1 MLNLIGA
8 DGKKS
13 VHTAEMEQ
21 LEALKGDSI
30 ARETG
35 SVPQTFNRIKSI
47 NYHDGLFEFE
57 LKPDPMDLRDHM
69 VMTYAEVFT
78 KLNRMKESLK
88 KPILADPVAAAEMLV
103 ELGRKLNE
111 AIEKDDQA
119 LKEIQKAIF
128 EGEQLKKARS
138 IEDRVNGIIR

>member
-47 NYHDGLFEFE
+47 KYHDGLFEFE

>member
-35 SVPQTFNRIKSI
+35 SVPQTFNRII
-47 NYHDGLFEFE
+47 
-57 LKPDPMDLRDHM
+57 
-69 VMTYAEVFT
+69 
-78 KLNRMKESLK
+78 
-88 KPILADPVAAAEMLV
+88 
-103 ELGRKLNE
+103 
-111 AIEKDDQA
+111 
-119 LKEIQKAIF
+119 
-128 EGEQLKKARS
+128 
-138 IEDRVNGIIR
+138 

>member
-1 MLNLIGA
+1 
-8 DGKKS
+8 
-13 VHTAEMEQ
+13 
-21 LEALKGDSI
+21 
-30 ARETG
+30 
-35 SVPQTFNRIKSI
+35 
-47 NYHDGLFEFE
+47 
-57 LKPDPMDLRDHM
+57 M

>member
-13 VHTAEMEQ
+13 VHVAEMEQ

-35 SVPQTFNRIKSI
+35 SVPQTFNRIKSVK
-47 NYHDGLFEFE
+47 YHDGLFEFE
-57 LKPDPMDLRDHM
+57 MNPSKFDLRDHM
-69 VMTYAEVFT
+69 VMTVPEVFT
-78 KLNRMKESLK
+78 KLKHMKESLK
-88 KPILADPVAAAEMLV
+88 KPVLADPKAASEMLV
-103 ELGRKLNE
+103 ELERKLYE

-119 LKEIQKAIF
+119 LKEIQRAIF
-128 EGEQLKKARS
+128 EGEQLKKARA